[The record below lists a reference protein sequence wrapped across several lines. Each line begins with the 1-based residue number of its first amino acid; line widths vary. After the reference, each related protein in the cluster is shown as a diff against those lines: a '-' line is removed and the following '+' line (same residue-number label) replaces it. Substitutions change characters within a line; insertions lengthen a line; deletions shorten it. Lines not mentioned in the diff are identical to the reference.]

1 MSVVHQR
8 HAARRDLVEIVA
20 YLAERSEAAA
30 RRFRTEAET
39 TFTRLA
45 GMPGMGTQYEPDEP
59 AYAELRY
66 FPVSKFPRY
75 LVFYRSLPDGIEVV
89 RVLHGSRDI
98 AGVLAD
104 DFGIQGEEGEA
115 DV

>member
-30 RRFRTEAET
+30 RRFRTEAEA